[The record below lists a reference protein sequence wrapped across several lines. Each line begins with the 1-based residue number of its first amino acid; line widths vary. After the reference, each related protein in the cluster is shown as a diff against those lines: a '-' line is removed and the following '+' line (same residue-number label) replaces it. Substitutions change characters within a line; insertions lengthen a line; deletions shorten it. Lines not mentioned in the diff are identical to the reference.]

1 MADQEEEELRMAL
14 RMSLHSPPEAKRSK
28 QRENVLVDG
37 AAEAE
42 EVEESPEMKN
52 RKLQRE
58 LRAAAAERRMMMAK
72 SAGVAKVEKSEAIA
86 LAEKGR
92 DGGKDEKLLGS
103 DKGVKGGVTGEKMEV
118 VRGGEEKKDL
128 NLGEE
133 LPIEVAKQLFL
144 MIFGNDVSREV
155 LAQWTNQGIS
165 DPYNNSWYARGP
177 MFSSDTETCMGLVQ
191 HEGGPCGVLAA
202 LQAFVLKYLL
212 FCPDDLHKNTI
223 NLPSQHTGPGRL
235 PQRARVSWGFT
246 SFIESGKASALIQS
260 MVEVLFL
267 CGNKKRAVIATL
279 RVLNHSNG
287 DGSEDQKDAIIA
299 QTLEGLPFESASDLQ
314 KVLRVSIHTSVSS
327 AFQHM
332 KEVLP
337 IFRSRLG
344 AMLFLISSLLSRG
357 LEFVQAD
364 RDDPSLP
371 LVTAPFGH
379 ASQEIV
385 NLLLCGQA
393 VPNVFD
399 GNMDLGGG
407 MFLKGIPTSVEVGQL
422 LKCPKWPIWV
432 VGSESHYTVIF
443 ALDTGVQD
451 ENELEERESQIR
463 RAFDAQDQSGG
474 GGFISVEGLQ
484 QVVKDT
490 GISLPN
496 DKLDQLSSIGF
507 IVWSEFWQVLL
518 DLDKSQGGLKD
529 STGRMGIKAFDLYHF
544 NGIAKSVLNGTQ
556 PTPAGET
563 PLQRPRLSK
572 LRVSVPPRWTPEEFL
587 TDGQSSSGKDN
598 MEATPSEPPQH
609 APLVD
614 CIRTRWPRAVCN
626 WDGDAPTN
634 PKWVVMGDYHFTPH
648 ITIHLHRSPGSSF
661 PRPSRFSE
669 QTPSSSLSVLQQ
681 LQRPIRRWRRRGGSE
696 EEEAIFV
703 ADAVTKKKTQVLAR
717 RRGGTLIRHHKLSR
731 RRRRSTISRNRTVRN
746 A

>member
-1 MADQEEEELRMAL
+1 MADQEEEDLRMAL

-28 QRENVLVDG
+28 QRENDVLADG
-37 AAEAE
+37 AAAAVAAAAE
-42 EVEESPEMKN
+42 VEVKEEESPEMKN

-72 SAGVAKVEKSEAIA
+72 SAVVVAKVEKSEPIA
-86 LAEKGR
+86 AVEKGS
-92 DGGKDEKLLGS
+92 DGG
-103 DKGVKGGVTGEKMEV
+103 DKGVKEVVTGEKMEV
-118 VRGGEEKKDL
+118 VSGSGRGGGGKKEKDL
-128 NLGEE
+128 NLGKE
-133 LPIEVAKQLFL
+133 LPIEVAKDLFL
-144 MIFGNDVSREV
+144 MIFGNEVSREV
-155 LAQWTNQGIS
+155 LAQWTNQGI
-165 DPYNNSWYARGP
+165 R
-177 MFSSDTETCMGLVQ
+177 FSSDTETRMGLVQ

-223 NLPSQHTGPGRL
+223 NLPSQHTGPSRL

-246 SFIESGKASALIQS
+246 SFTESGKSSALIQS

-279 RVLNHSNG
+279 SVLNHTNG
-287 DGSEDQKDAIIA
+287 EGSEDQKDVIVAK
-299 QTLEGLPFESASDLQ
+299 TLEGLPFESASDLQ
-314 KVLRVSIHTSVSS
+314 KVLRVSVHTSVSS
-327 AFQHM
+327 ALQHI
-332 KEVLP
+332 KTVLP

-407 MFLKGIPTSVEVGQL
+407 MFLKGIPTSVEVGFLTLLESLNLCKVGQL

-443 ALDTGVQD
+443 ALDTSVQD

-474 GGFISVEGLQ
+474 GGFIGVEGLQ
-484 QVVKDT
+484 QVIKET

-496 DKLDQLSSIGF
+496 DKLEQLSSIGF

-529 STGRMGIKAFDLYHF
+529 STGHMGIKVFDLHHF
-544 NGIAKSVLNGTQ
+544 NGIAKSVLNGSQ
-556 PTPAGET
+556 PTPAGEA

-587 TDGQSSSGKDN
+587 TDGQTSSGKDN
-598 MEATPSEPPQH
+598 MEATMSELPQH

-626 WDGDAPTN
+626 WDGDAPSI
-634 PKWVVMGDYHFTPH
+634 V
-648 ITIHLHRSPGSSF
+648 
-661 PRPSRFSE
+661 
-669 QTPSSSLSVLQQ
+669 
-681 LQRPIRRWRRRGGSE
+681 
-696 EEEAIFV
+696 
-703 ADAVTKKKTQVLAR
+703 
-717 RRGGTLIRHHKLSR
+717 
-731 RRRRSTISRNRTVRN
+731 
-746 A
+746 